1 MRKTAIIALAA
12 AIVAGLAFFF
22 LKVKA
27 FSDREHEQ
35 FQTTLWQLKHLDTLF
50 NEVVLEAR
58 FALAD
63 NYDDLNADA
72 EQTER
77 TLEDLKITPAFID
90 AAGQKAI
97 ESERLEYTSLFAQR
111 LKLFER
117 FKSQNATLANSRRYL
132 PVALEELATRL
143 GDDPLDRELGVMAND
158 LTRLALNRLAS
169 PDEAPEQTAARLD
182 RINDWCARHP
192 DRREAAF
199 FSSLARHTRI
209 IVTGSREV
217 DTLTRQ
223 ILALPS
229 EASVQKLSQAY
240 ELNVAQAMRR
250 AQQYRLPLYV
260 LSFLAAVGLVCAFW
274 ALRSSNRNLEH
285 RVQERTREL
294 AGSEERFRLIVEGVK
309 DYAILMLDTEGRV
322 TSWNSGAE
330 QIKGYKAEE
339 IIGRHFSQFYPPEAL
354 AAGKPAQ
361 VLVDALAKGQIEDE
375 GWRVRK
381 DGSRFFANVIITP
394 IYDALGR
401 HRGFGKVTRDISEQ
415 KQVEEQLADQAAE
428 LTRSNRELEQ
438 FAYVASHDM
447 REPLRAV
454 TGFAQI
460 LKRNYHDKLDKAADG
475 LIGHI
480 VEGAKRMADLID
492 DLLALSSIGSKGKP
506 FETTS
511 LEKPLAVALENLS
524 VAIRERGAIVR
535 HDALP
540 TLPVDASQMALL
552 FQNLIGNAVK
562 FCRDQPPEI
571 HIGAT
576 RAADGFWTVSMRDNG
591 IGMEPKYFDR
601 IFAMFQRL
609 HTRNEYPGTGM
620 GLAICKKIVE
630 RHGGRIWP
638 ESAPGKGT
646 TFFFV
651 LPDRHAEYGHQ
662 STN

>member
-1 MRKTAIIALAA
+1 MKKTAIIALAA
-12 AIVAGLAFFF
+12 ALVAGLVFFF

-27 FSDREHEQ
+27 FSDREHER
-35 FQTTLWQLKHLDTLF
+35 FQATLWQLKHLDTLF

-63 NYDDLNADA
+63 NYDDLDADA
-72 EQTER
+72 EQTGR

-97 ESERLEYTSLFAQR
+97 ESARLEYKSLLAQR
-111 LKLFER
+111 VKLFER

-132 PVALEELATRL
+132 PVALEELARRL
-143 GDDPLDRELGVMAND
+143 GDDPFDRELGLMAND
-158 LTRLALNRLAS
+158 LTRLALNRLTS
-169 PDEAPEQTAARLD
+169 PDEAPEQTAARLN

-192 DRREAAF
+192 DRRETAF
-199 FSSLARHTRI
+199 FSSLARHARI
-209 IVTGSREV
+209 IVTGSGEV

-223 ILALPS
+223 LLALPS
-229 EASVQKLSQAY
+229 EASIQKLSQAY

-260 LSFLAAVGLVCAFW
+260 LSFLAVVGLVCAFW
-274 ALRSSNRNLEH
+274 ALRSSNRRLEH

-294 AGSEERFRLIVEGVK
+294 ANSEERFRLIVENVK
-309 DYAILMLDTEGRV
+309 DYAILILDTEGKV
-322 TSWNSGAE
+322 TSWNTGAE
-330 QIKGYKAEE
+330 KIKGYKAEE
-339 IIGRHFSQFYPPEAL
+339 IIGRHFSQFYPPEAQ
-354 AAGKPAQ
+354 ASGEPQ
-361 VLVDALAKGQIEDE
+361 QGLVEALAKGQIEDE

-401 HRGFGKVTRDISEQ
+401 HRGFGKITRDISER
-415 KQVEEQLADQAAE
+415 KHVEEKLADQAAE
-428 LTRSNRELEQ
+428 LKRSNQELEQ

-460 LKRNYHDKLDKAADG
+460 LKKNYHDKLDKAADG
-475 LIGHI
+475 MIGHI

-492 DLLALSSIGSKGKP
+492 DLLALSSIGAKGKP
-506 FETTS
+506 FENS
-511 LEKPLAVALENLS
+511 ALEKPLAVALESLS
-524 VAIRERGAIVR
+524 VAIQERGAIVR

-562 FCRDQPPEI
+562 FCRDRPPEI

-576 RAADGFWTVSMRDNG
+576 HGADGFWTISLRDNG
-591 IGMEPKYFDR
+591 IGMEAKYFER

-609 HTRNEYPGTGM
+609 HTRNEYPGTGI

-646 TFFFV
+646 TFYFV
-651 LPDRHAEYGHQ
+651 LPDRHTEYGQH